1 MKTPPKSRLG
11 TDPFSWIRD
20 TREDEPQAE
29 PAAQAAPA
37 AQAEPASQT
46 ASVPRTAPVPRTE
59 PAPPAVDSQS
69 AAPTGA
75 IPSQRPAKASVS
87 AQTDTGARKSVRNE
101 NPAAA
106 PQKASQAAPAAK
118 PQPAEPRASA
128 RRRTAP
134 APTAQPKAQEAS
146 APQTARPLSEDDLRA
161 LIAQQLAGVTP
172 RRGRPR
178 SNFREV
184 TKSSQEGLPEDWTR
198 ATFIVRESLLED
210 LKDYAYTRRVTIR
223 DVLDEALS
231 GYLKGKELLRRP
243 K

>member
-20 TREDEPQAE
+20 TREDEPQA
-29 PAAQAAPA
+29 ASADQAAPVS
-37 AQAEPASQT
+37 QA
-46 ASVPRTAPVPRTE
+46 ASVPRTEADPQAAAVP
-59 PAPPAVDSQS
+59 P
-69 AAPTGA
+69 
-75 IPSQRPAKASVS
+75 QRPEKAPVS
-87 AQTDTGARKSVRNE
+87 AQADTGARKSVRNE
-101 NPAAA
+101 KPAAA
-106 PQKASQAAPAAK
+106 PQKASQAASVAQPR
-118 PQPAEPRASA
+118 PAEPRTPT

-134 APTAQPKAQEAS
+134 APMAQPKAQEAS
-146 APQTARPLSEDDLRA
+146 APQAARPLSEDDLRA

-231 GYLKGKELLRRP
+231 AYLEGKELLRRP

>member
-1 MKTPPKSRLG
+1 M
-11 TDPFSWIRD
+11 
-20 TREDEPQAE
+20 
-29 PAAQAAPA
+29 
-37 AQAEPASQT
+37 
-46 ASVPRTAPVPRTE
+46 
-59 PAPPAVDSQS
+59 
-69 AAPTGA
+69 
-75 IPSQRPAKASVS
+75 S

-118 PQPAEPRASA
+118 PQPAEPSVPA
-128 RRRTAP
+128 RKRTAP
-134 APTAQPKAQEAS
+134 QQVTEPKPQADPAAQA
-146 APQTARPLSEDDLRA
+146 ARPLSEDDLRA